1 MNPRTV
7 QVNFSKGEIG
17 PQLYGRFD
25 VDTWQSGVKQARNV
39 TVLKYGGLTKRPG
52 HRLVAEVI
60 DDSEEQR
67 LIPFE
72 FSLEQTYALEFGQG
86 YAQPMALGGRVLE
99 TELEI
104 TDISAASNAQIT
116 ADFHGYA
123 VGNVVYISG
132 VDGVMG
138 ALLNGRFWRVM
149 SFVDDDNFTIDAD
162 TTGMTF
168 TGATG
173 GETRTGEPDPDPVVP
188 VPPPP
193 DPPAPPE
200 TTPPGDG
207 RPLLPYEEIP

>member
-1 MNPRTV
+1 MNPRSV

-25 VDTWQSGVKQARNV
+25 VDTWQAGVKQARNV

-67 LIPFE
+67 LVPFE

-86 YAQPMALGGRVLE
+86 YVQPMAFGGRVLE

-104 TDISAASNAQIT
+104 TDINAASNAQIT

-123 VGNVVYISG
+123 VGNLVYISG
-132 VDGVMG
+132 VNGAMG

-149 SFVDDDNFTIDAD
+149 SVVDDDNFTINAN
-162 TTGMTF
+162 TVGLTF

-173 GETRTGEPDPDPVVP
+173 GETRVGEPEPDPVVP

-193 DPPAPPE
+193 EPPAPPE
-200 TTPPGDG
+200 TSPPGDG
-207 RPLLPYEEIP
+207 RPLLPGEEIP